1 MSTDRFTAAMGYID
15 DDLISDAVTYMP
27 KKKSPVRWMKW
38 VAVAAC
44 FCLVIGL
51 SLPELF
57 KTSSSDGLEGNHTIH
72 DEKTA
77 EHEIIQDIEPYT
89 QLSVAEAVVYEP
101 YGKLFPQTILDGY
114 VLEDNKVGLYNG
126 KVMKAVYCNNN
137 AEDVLTITISDKGYF
152 ENVELNIVLKNG
164 QNGSEIYMDSGDYVV
179 RYSFSTRDINAIEN
193 FDEMANSA
201 LAFKP

>member
-44 FCLVIGL
+44 FCLVVGL
-51 SLPELF
+51 SVPELF
-57 KTSSSDGLEGNHTIH
+57 RSPSSDRLEGNLTIH
-72 DEKTA
+72 DEKPA
-77 EHEIIQDIEPYT
+77 EHENATDIEPYT
-89 QLSVAEAVVYEP
+89 KLSVAEAIAYEP
-101 YGKLFPQTILDGY
+101 YGNLFPQTILDGY
-114 VLEDNKVGLYNG
+114 VLEDNTVGLYDG

-137 AEDVLTITISDKGYF
+137 TEDVMTITISDKGYF
-152 ENVELNIVLKNG
+152 ENIELNTVLKNG
-164 QNGSEIYMDSGDYVV
+164 QDGSEIYMDSGDYVV
-179 RYSFSTRDINAIEN
+179 RYSFSTRDINTIEN
-193 FDEMANSA
+193 FDEMVSSA